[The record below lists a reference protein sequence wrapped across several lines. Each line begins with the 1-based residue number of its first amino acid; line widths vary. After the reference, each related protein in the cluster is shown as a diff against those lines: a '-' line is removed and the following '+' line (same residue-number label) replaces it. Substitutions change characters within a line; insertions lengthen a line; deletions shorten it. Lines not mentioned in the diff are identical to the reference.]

1 MSVAQRGVSIV
12 ARLRRPSGIKGYE
25 ADRIWEELLAIRK
38 RTGLSLETIFAVGRA
53 RMKAEKQ
60 DAT

>member
-1 MSVAQRGVSIV
+1 M